1 MPSQFFGQRKRRGGL
16 LSVIVVICVLL
27 LCSRYIAS
35 TVIDYSWWSSVGHLG
50 TWINLWLYRTLPVAI
65 AAILFFIAFWIAF
78 RRGIR
83 REAATPRFGFLRHRA
98 FSRIAAAVL
107 ALIAIAA
114 ANATVNSWTVVR
126 FFGGVEVPVAKS
138 EYVDPIFHKTL
149 HFYFFSLPFYNLLL
163 HMVLT
168 GAILALV
175 LYWVSANVENLAR
188 RLTPVYPRTSFEF
201 EELSFAGVFRTR
213 FVRLAGAIFLIG
225 LAVKLYFNRFNLLFA
240 DHGPFL
246 VGVNWVA
253 AHVTL
258 PLIWLM
264 IFGAVAAAVLVMT
277 RYARWAL
284 LLLIILPIRFI
295 LPGIVEAVYVHP
307 NELALERPYI
317 QDHIDATRSAYGL
330 TGHITERTFEAVPE
344 MPIDYAKHKNL
355 LDNVRLWDW
364 RAFHDTISQIQP
376 LRPYIY
382 VDTDVDRYTI
392 DGELRQVMISPRE
405 LDMSQLGSAAN
416 NWVNP
421 HLMYTH
427 GYGVVMAEANRI
439 TPDGLPQL
447 FIKDAPVQVTT
458 KSLSVTRPE
467 IYYGEN
473 TPDSPPVEPIFVDT
487 KQPEFNYPSGS
498 QSVYTE
504 HKGTGGIK
512 VSPLLRLAAAIKY
525 GDPNIVLT
533 DYLTRQSRMMIHR
546 TITNRLS
553 TLAGFLRLDP
563 DPYIVV
569 TKSGHLVW
577 MIDCYMTSDSY
588 PFARETGLGYNGRI
602 DYIRNS
608 IKATVDAYTGEVNF
622 YVFDPNDILV
632 QAYWKLFPNLFK
644 PESAMPSDLRAHA
657 RYPEALFSI
666 EANIYRTYHMRDPEA
681 FYNRADLWDIAKV
694 ATGADGAGSLL
705 QPTYVVATLPDD
717 NTPEFMLIIPFTPA
731 HKENL
736 IAYMAARCDGSHL
749 GQIVVEQ
756 LSKENIIFGPR
767 QIEARI
773 NQDRNIAKDLALWNQ
788 QGSRVLRGQI
798 LVLPIDNSFLYI
810 QPIYIQA
817 AQASMPQLRKVALA
831 MGNRLVF
838 ADTYEEALTELIAS
852 LKGEAP
858 AKQTGAP
865 ETTTAQVT
873 TVQPGAPPPPASAQA
888 VKKLTEIRD
897 HLEQYRKLSA
907 QGKWADAGKE
917 LDAIQKLVQK

>member
-1 MPSQFFGQRKRRGGL
+1 MPITHIGRQRRRGGL
-16 LSVIVVICVLL
+16 ISAIVIICVLL

-35 TVIDYSWWSSVGHLG
+35 TLIDYSWWSSVGQLD
-50 TWINLWLYRTLPVAI
+50 TWISLWLYRTLPLGLATV
-65 AAILFFIAFWIAF
+65 LFFVAFWAAF
-78 RRGIR
+78 KLGIR
-83 REAATPRFGFLRHRA
+83 REAETPRFGFLRHTA
-98 FSRIAAAVL
+98 VSRIAAVVL
-107 ALIAIAA
+107 ILVAFAA

-126 FFGGVEVPVAKS
+126 FFGGMRLPSSRS
-138 EYVDPIFHKTL
+138 EYIDPIFHKPL

-163 HMVLT
+163 HVILT
-168 GAILALV
+168 GAILALII
-175 LYWVSANVENLAR
+175 YWIAANVENLAR
-188 RLTPVYPRTSFEF
+188 RLTPVYPRTNFDFEQLTF
-201 EELSFAGVFRTR
+201 GRVLESS
-213 FVRLAGAIFLIG
+213 FVRLSAAVFLIG
-225 LAVKLYFNRFNLLFA
+225 LAIKLYFNRFNLLFVN
-240 DHGPFL
+240 HGPFL

-253 AHVTL
+253 DHVAL
-258 PLIWLM
+258 PLQWLM
-264 IFGAVAAAVLVMT
+264 IFGALAAAALVLT

-284 LLLIILPIRFI
+284 LLLIIIPIRYVV
-295 LPGIVEAVYVHP
+295 PGIVEALYVHP

-330 TGHITERTFEAVPE
+330 TNRIKERTFEASPE
-344 MPIDYAKHKNL
+344 IPIDYASHKPL

-405 LDMSQLGSAAN
+405 LDMSQLGSAGD

-447 FIKDAPVQVTT
+447 FIEDAPPQVTT
-458 KSLSVTRPE
+458 KSLRLTRPE

-473 TPDSPPVEPIFVDT
+473 TPDSPPVEPIFVNT

-498 QSVYTE
+498 ESVYTE
-504 HKGTGGIK
+504 HSGAGGIT

-525 GDPNIVLT
+525 GDANIVLT
-533 DYLTRQSRMMIHR
+533 DYLTSQSRMMIHR
-546 TITNRLS
+546 TITNRIS
-553 TLAGFLRLDP
+553 TLAGFLQLDP
-563 DPYIVV
+563 DPYIVL

-577 MIDCYMTSDSY
+577 MVDCYMTSDAH
-588 PFARETGLGYNGRI
+588 PFARDTDLGYDQSIN
-602 DYIRNS
+602 YIRNS

-632 QAYWKLFPNLFK
+632 QAYWKLFPHLFK
-644 PESAMPSDLRAHA
+644 PESAMPPDLRAHA
-657 RYPEALFSI
+657 RYPEALFTI
-666 EANIYRTYHMRDPEA
+666 QAQIYRTYHMRDPEA

-694 ATGADGAGSLL
+694 ATSPGEPGSLV
-705 QPTYVVATLPDD
+705 QPTYVVATLPGS

-731 HKENL
+731 NKDNL
-736 IAYMAARCDGSHL
+736 IAYMAARCDGTHL
-749 GQIVVEQ
+749 GQIDVEQ
-756 LSKENIIFGPR
+756 LSKQNIIFGPR

-773 NQDRNIAKDLALWNQ
+773 NQDRNISKDLTLWNQ
-788 QGSRVLRGQI
+788 QGSHVLRGQI

-831 MGNRLVF
+831 MGNRLAY
-838 ADTYEEALTELIAS
+838 ADTYKEALSELIAS
-852 LKGEAP
+852 LNGAASGVQTEETAPQPEAAQTP
-858 AKQTGAP
+858 AP
-865 ETTTAQVT
+865 SPV
-873 TVQPGAPPPPASAQA
+873 SAKATKTLEQ
-888 VKKLTEIRD
+888 IRD
-897 HLEQYRKLSA
+897 HLQRYRSLSA
-907 QGKWADAGKE
+907 QGKWAEAGKE
-917 LDAIQKLVQK
+917 MDAIEQLVHK

>member
-1 MPSQFFGQRKRRGGL
+1 MPARNFGRQQRRGGL
-16 LSVIVVICVLL
+16 LTAIVVICVLL

-35 TVIDYSWWSSVGHLG
+35 TLIDYSWWSSVGQFD
-50 TWINLWLYRTLPVAI
+50 TWISLWLYRTLPVGLATV
-65 AAILFFIAFWIAF
+65 LFFVTFWAAFKL
-78 RRGIR
+78 GIR
-83 REAATPRFGFLRHRA
+83 REAETPRFGFLRRTLV
-98 FSRIAAAVL
+98 SRIAALVL
-107 ALIAIAA
+107 ILVAFAA

-126 FFGGVEVPVAKS
+126 FFGGLRLPASPS
-138 EYVDPIFHKTL
+138 EYIDPIFHKPL

-163 HMVLT
+163 HVILT

-175 LYWVSANVENLAR
+175 VYWIAANVENLAR
-188 RLTPVYPRTSFEF
+188 RLTPVYPRTNFEF
-201 EELSFAGVFRTR
+201 EELTFTR
-213 FVRLAGAIFLIG
+213 VLESSFVRLAAVVFLIG
-225 LAVKLYFNRFNLLFA
+225 LAIKLYFNRFDLLFQN
-240 DHGPFL
+240 HGPFL

-253 AHVTL
+253 DHVAL
-258 PLIWLM
+258 PLQWLM
-264 IFGAVAAAVLVMT
+264 IFGALAAAALVMT

-284 LLLIILPIRFI
+284 LLLLIIPVRYVV
-295 LPGIVEAVYVHP
+295 PGIVEALYVHP

-330 TGHITERTFEAVPE
+330 TGRIKERTFEALPE
-344 MPIDYAKHKNL
+344 MPIDYASHKPL

-405 LDMSQLGSAAN
+405 LDMSQLGSAAS

-427 GYGVVMAEANRI
+427 GYGIVMAEANRI

-447 FIKDAPVQVTT
+447 FIEDAPPQVTT
-458 KSLSVTRPE
+458 KSLRLTRPE

-473 TPDSPPVEPIFVDT
+473 TPDSPPVEPIFVNT

-498 QSVYTE
+498 ESVYTE
-504 HKGTGGIK
+504 HQGPGGIR
-512 VSPLLRLAAAIKY
+512 VSPALRLAAAIEY

-533 DYLTRQSRMMIHR
+533 DYLTPQSRMMIHR
-546 TITNRLS
+546 TITNRIS

-563 DPYIVV
+563 DPYIVL

-577 MIDCYMTSDSY
+577 MVDCYMTSDAH
-588 PFARETGLGYNGRI
+588 PFSRETQLGYQRPIN
-602 DYIRNS
+602 YIRNS

-632 QAYWKLFPNLFK
+632 QAYWKLFPHLFK

-666 EANIYRTYHMRDPEA
+666 QAQIYRTYHMRDPEA
-681 FYNRADLWDIAKV
+681 FYNRADLWDIAKI
-694 ATGADGAGSLL
+694 ATNPGEPGSLV
-705 QPTYVVATLPDD
+705 QPTYVVATLPGN

-731 HKENL
+731 NKDNL
-736 IAYMAARCDGSHL
+736 IAYMAARCDGPYL
-749 GQIVVEQ
+749 GQIDVEQ
-756 LSKENIIFGPR
+756 LSKKNIIFGPR

-788 QGSRVLRGQI
+788 QGSRVLRGQM

-831 MGNRLVF
+831 MGNRLAY
-838 ADTYEEALTELIAS
+838 ADTYKEALSELIAS
-852 LKGEAP
+852 LNG
-858 AKQTGAP
+858 TAP
-865 ETTTAQVT
+865 EIQTEETAGPQGTAQT
-873 TVQPGAPPPPASAQA
+873 ADTSPPVSAEA
-888 VKKLTEIRD
+888 VKTLEQIRD
-897 HLEQYRKLSA
+897 HLQRYRTFSA
-907 QGKWADAGKE
+907 QGKWAEAGKE
-917 LDAIQKLVQK
+917 MDAIEQLVRK

>member
-1 MPSQFFGQRKRRGGL
+1 MPNRSFGQRKHRGGL
-16 LSVIVVICVLL
+16 LTAIVVICVLL

-35 TVIDYSWWSSVGHLG
+35 TLIDYSWWSSVGHLG

-65 AAILFFIAFWIAF
+65 AAILFFVTFWIAF
-78 RRGIR
+78 KRGIR
-83 REAATPRFGFLRHRA
+83 RELETPHFGFLHHA
-98 FSRIAAAVL
+98 VFTRIATAVL

-126 FFGGVEVPVAKS
+126 FFGGVQVPVSKS

-168 GAILALV
+168 GAILALI
-175 LYWVSANVENLAR
+175 LYWVSANVENIAR
-188 RLTPVYPRTSFEF
+188 HLIPVYPRTRFEF
-201 EELSFAGVFRTR
+201 EELSFGNVLRTR
-213 FVRLAGAIFLIG
+213 FVRLAGVIFLIG
-225 LAVKLYFNRFNLLFA
+225 LAVKLYFNRFNLLFV

-246 VGVNWVA
+246 VGVNWVS

-284 LLLIILPIRFI
+284 VLLIILPIRFI
-295 LPGIVEAVYVHP
+295 LPSIVEAVYVHP

-317 QDHIDATRSAYGL
+317 QEHIDGTRSAYGL

-344 MPIDYAKHKNL
+344 MPLDYAKHKNL

-364 RAFHDTISQIQP
+364 RAFHDTIAQIQP

-382 VDTDVDRYTI
+382 IDTDVDRYMI

-405 LDMSQLGSAAN
+405 LDMSQLGSAAD

-427 GYGVVMAEANRI
+427 GYGLVMAEANRI
-439 TPDGLPQL
+439 TADGLPQL
-447 FIKDAPVQVTT
+447 FIKDAPVEVTT
-458 KSLSVTRPE
+458 KSLQVTRPE

-546 TITNRLS
+546 TITNRLH

-563 DPYIVV
+563 DPYMVV

-577 MIDCYMTSDSY
+577 MIDCYMTSDSH
-588 PFARETGLGYNGRI
+588 PFSRGTYLGYNHRI
-602 DYIRNS
+602 NYIRNS
-608 IKATVDAYTGEVNF
+608 IKATVDAYTGEVNL
-622 YVFDPNDILV
+622 YVFDPSDVLV
-632 QAYWKLFPNLFK
+632 QAYWKLFPHLFK
-644 PESAMPSDLRAHA
+644 PESAMPPDLRAHA

-694 ATGADGAGSLL
+694 ATSPNGPGSLL

-717 NTPEFMLIIPFTPA
+717 NQPEFMLIIPFTPA
-731 HKENL
+731 HKDNL

-756 LSKENIIFGPR
+756 LSKKNIIFGPR

-838 ADTYEEALTELIAS
+838 ADTYEQALTNLIAS

-865 ETTTAQVT
+865 APVQVETVKTAAQ
-873 TVQPGAPPPPASAQA
+873 PPASAQA
-888 VKKLTEIRD
+888 VKTLTQIRD
-897 HLEQYRKLSA
+897 HLEQYRKFSA
-907 QGKWADAGKE
+907 QGKWAEAGKE